1 MAITESRSL
10 PPQFVEDLGK
20 DYATQL
26 TGLTS
31 QKMDTTKFQPMVAGQ
46 DQAQTDAYNLA
57 TTQGQGIGAY
67 APYLS
72 QAGAYQTGTGSFAG
86 QPTNMM
92 GSQDYLQQQGTMSG
106 PNAYQQFMSPYQQDV
121 IDATMSEYDTQAAKG
136 ITGIGMNAAMSGN
149 LGGGREGVMRS
160 EYQNKSDMNRALLQ
174 SGMLQQGFNQA
185 NTNAN
190 QAFNQQGQLFQG
202 AQNLGAD
209 QQRMAQLVPGLYGS
223 DVSTLQQA
231 GTGQQLQEQKLIV
244 DKQVDDRLAAQKE
257 AILSVASAKTLK
269 EEADKQVIAAEK
281 VVDNANILLNDA

>member
-46 DQAQTDAYNLA
+46 DKAQTDAYNLA

-149 LGGGREGVMRS
+149 LGGGV
-160 EYQNKSDMNRALLQ
+160 
-174 SGMLQQGFNQA
+174 
-185 NTNAN
+185 
-190 QAFNQQGQLFQG
+190 
-202 AQNLGAD
+202 
-209 QQRMAQLVPGLYGS
+209 
-223 DVSTLQQA
+223 
-231 GTGQQLQEQKLIV
+231 
-244 DKQVDDRLAAQKE
+244 
-257 AILSVASAKTLK
+257 
-269 EEADKQVIAAEK
+269 K
-281 VVDNANILLNDA
+281 VL